1 MRSTTVP
8 TPTDLLNLVG
18 ADLGVSGTHVVT
30 QEQIDLFADVTGD
43 HQWIHVDA
51 ERAAAGPFGT
61 TIAHGF
67 LTLSLVPVLL
77 AGILVVEQTSMGVN
91 YGLDRVRFVKP
102 LPPGVP
108 VRARATLAE
117 AKPIEGGV
125 QAKAAVTVEFAE
137 TGQTCCV
144 AEVLFRYYT

>member
-8 TPTDLLNLVG
+8 TPTGLLDLVG
-18 ADLGVSGTHVVT
+18 TDLGTSGTHVVT
-30 QEQIDLFADVTGD
+30 QEQINLFADVTGD

-51 ERAAAGPFGT
+51 ARAADGPFGT

-67 LTLSLVPVLL
+67 LTLALVPGLL
-77 AGILVVEQTSMGVN
+77 AEILVVERSSMGVN
-91 YGLDRVRFVKP
+91 YGLDRVRFVRP

-108 VRARATLAE
+108 VRGSATLME

-137 TGQTCCV
+137 TGTTCCV